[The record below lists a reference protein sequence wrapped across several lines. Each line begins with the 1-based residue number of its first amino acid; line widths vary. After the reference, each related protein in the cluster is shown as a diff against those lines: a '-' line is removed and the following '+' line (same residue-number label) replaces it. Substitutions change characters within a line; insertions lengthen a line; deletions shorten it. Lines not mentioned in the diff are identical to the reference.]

1 MSEESS
7 DTHLNHA
14 TSPAKAVARGGM
26 PPPVM
31 RPLPTEVAELARKL
45 GADGDCRVVQLSQ
58 LGRMSSGP
66 SSRWMCFRALDEIET
81 SATAF
86 DWEARFGPLSC
97 LRVLD
102 RLSPEAA
109 ASELRFLGFRLSG
122 APADETAL
130 RKGQIMRY
138 LAELAWAPD
147 AILCNRSLEWQV
159 REDGF
164 RVSHPSA
171 RGRILV
177 EIQLDEGGASDVS
190 PRRTDRAW
198 RLAVSSTGLGVAA
211 SRTTASAMADRYLF
225 AERSAGISTET
236 GIRSGRPNSRFGVSN
251 EESASVR
258 LHHVLNGF
266 ELALHLSDRM

>member
-1 MSEESS
+1 
-7 DTHLNHA
+7 
-14 TSPAKAVARGGM
+14 M

-31 RPLPTEVAELARKL
+31 GPLPTEVAELARKL

-66 SSRWMCFRALDEIET
+66 SRRWMRFRALDEIET

-97 LRVLD
+97 LTVVD
-102 RLSPEAA
+102 RLSSEAA

-171 RGRILV
+171 HGRISV
-177 EIQLDEGGASDVS
+177 EIQLDEAGRIGSVS
-190 PRRTDRAW
+190 AKDRPRMETGRFVDRPWRGSFADYRLRNGRWIPFRGEVGWHLDGNWHPVWTAELTDW
-198 RLAVSSTGLGVAA
+198 RL
-211 SRTTASAMADRYLF
+211 
-225 AERSAGISTET
+225 E
-236 GIRSGRPNSRFGVSN
+236 
-251 EESASVR
+251 
-258 LHHVLNGF
+258 
-266 ELALHLSDRM
+266 